1 MAFPVGADRWFFIKK
16 FFIPMSAPLIAIDR
30 HRLSTDG
37 QGVTTLVAFHGCPLH
52 CRYCL
57 NPQCLRPE
65 GIWKS
70 VTPEELLEEVIVD
83 NLYFEATSGGV
94 TFGGGEPLLRPDFI
108 VAFFQLMKADERIH
122 TPWRITIET
131 SLNVPAESLQRVLPF
146 VDEFFVDI
154 KDMNPDI
161 YQRYTTASNQR
172 TLHNLTVFADELIP
186 KTIIRLPHIP
196 NYNAPDDVIRSRQQ
210 LEAMGYRRFDEFDY
224 VK

>member
-1 MAFPVGADRWFFIKK
+1 
-16 FFIPMSAPLIAIDR
+16 MSAPLIAIDR
-30 HRLSTDG
+30 HRLAIDG

-57 NPQCLRPE
+57 NPQCLQPK
-65 GIWKS
+65 GIWKT

-83 NLYFEATSGGV
+83 DLYFEATSGGV

-131 SLNVPAESLQRVLPF
+131 SLNVAAESLQTVLPF
-146 VDEFFVDI
+146 VDELFLDI

-161 YQRYTTASNQR
+161 YQQYTTASNQR
-172 TLHNLTVFADELIP
+172 TLHNLTVFANELIP

-196 NYNAPDDVIRSRQQ
+196 NYNKPEDVVRSRQQ

>member
-1 MAFPVGADRWFFIKK
+1 
-16 FFIPMSAPLIAIDR
+16 MSAPLIAIDR

-70 VTPEELLEEVIVD
+70 VTPKELLEEVIVD
-83 NLYFEATSGGV
+83 DLYFEATSGGV

-131 SLNVPAESLQRVLPF
+131 SLNVPAESLRTVLPF

-161 YQRYTTASNQR
+161 YQQYTTASNQR
-172 TLHNLTVFADELIP
+172 TLHNLTVFVNELIP

-196 NYNAPDDVIRSRQQ
+196 NYNAPDDVVRSRQQ
-210 LEAMGYRRFDEFDY
+210 LEAMGYLRFDEFDY

>member
-1 MAFPVGADRWFFIKK
+1 
-16 FFIPMSAPLIAIDR
+16 MSAPLIAIDR

-57 NPQCLRPE
+57 NPQCLQPE

-70 VTPEELLEEVIVD
+70 ITPEELLEEVIVD

-108 VAFFQLMKADERIH
+108 VALFQLMKADERIH

-131 SLNVPAESLQRVLPF
+131 SLNVAAESLRTVLPF

>member
-1 MAFPVGADRWFFIKK
+1 
-16 FFIPMSAPLIAIDR
+16 MSVPLIAIDR

-57 NPQCLRPE
+57 NPQCLQPE

-108 VAFFQLMKADERIH
+108 AAFFQLMKADERIH

-131 SLNVPAESLQRVLPF
+131 SLNVAAESLRTVLPF
-146 VDEFFVDI
+146 VDELFVDI
-154 KDMNPDI
+154 KDMNAGI

-172 TLHNLTVFADELIP
+172 TLHNLTVFANELIP

-196 NYNAPDDVIRSRQQ
+196 NYNTPEDVVRSRQQ

>member
-1 MAFPVGADRWFFIKK
+1 
-16 FFIPMSAPLIAIDR
+16 MSAPLIAIDR

-57 NPQCLRPE
+57 NPQCLQPK
-65 GIWKS
+65 GIWKT

-83 NLYFEATSGGV
+83 DLYFEATSGGV

-131 SLNVPAESLQRVLPF
+131 SLNVAAESLQTVLPF
-146 VDEFFVDI
+146 VDELFLDI

-161 YQRYTTASNQR
+161 YQQYTTASNQR
-172 TLHNLTVFADELIP
+172 TLHNLTVFANELIP

-196 NYNAPDDVIRSRQQ
+196 NYNKPEDVVRSRQQ